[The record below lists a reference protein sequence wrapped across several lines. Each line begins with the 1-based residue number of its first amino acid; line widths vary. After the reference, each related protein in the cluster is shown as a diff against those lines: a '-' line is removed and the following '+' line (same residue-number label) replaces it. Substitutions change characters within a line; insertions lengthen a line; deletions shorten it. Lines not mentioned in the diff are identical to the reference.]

1 MTALPTRAMLAE
13 APAPPPW
20 PDQEYE
26 LNETT
31 MHRDPPFDLPPET
44 MLDGRPEGADLLLQR
59 ALGRVRREKARESRR
74 RQSFAV
80 VVSTSLLAAAL
91 AGGVVIGRDLTGGDA
106 GQVIVGAIANG
117 TSMTATI
124 TPADGWLRLRADID
138 GVGTGVKCRLIVTDV
153 RGNRFVAGG
162 WVGADGEGG
171 HGVTLSGAALVP
183 TEDLQSVSVET
194 VDGEVLVS
202 AAV

>member
-1 MTALPTRAMLAE
+1 MLSE
-13 APAPPPW
+13 APVSPPW
-20 PDQEYE
+20 PHQEYE

-31 MHRDPPFDLPPET
+31 MHRDPPSDLPPEA

-59 ALGRVRREKARESRR
+59 TLGRVRREKARETRR

-91 AGGVVIGRDLTGGDA
+91 AGGVVIGRDLTDHS

-124 TPADGWLRLRADID
+124 TPADGWLRLRADIN

-153 RGNRFVAGG
+153 QGNRFVAGG
-162 WVGADGEGG
+162 WVGAGGGGG

-194 VDGEVLVS
+194 VDGKVLVS
-202 AAV
+202 ASV